1 VVVSTDDAE
10 IAAVSKKAGAEVP
23 FLRPP
28 KLARDGSK
36 VIDTIL
42 HVLAFYCGIG
52 QRFDCL
58 ALLEPTSPLRTVE
71 DIDRAVK
78 KLIDAGEDADSVV
91 SIGEIPLEHPV
102 YAKKIGRKG
111 FVEAYSQNR
120 YSMALRQD
128 VPVAYFP
135 YGVVYAARTAVLR
148 KLGAPYGGRMLPH
161 FIERWQRYEINDMH
175 DFACVEA
182 IIKLRGGKV

>member
-1 VVVSTDDAE
+1 VVVSTDEAE
-10 IAAVSKKAGAEVP
+10 IAAVSRKAEAEVP

-28 KLARDGSK
+28 HLARDGSK
-36 VIDTIL
+36 VIDAIL
-42 HVLAFYCGIG
+42 HALAFYRGIG
-52 QRFDCL
+52 KRFDCV

-71 DIDRAVK
+71 DVDRAVK

-91 SIGEIPLEHPV
+91 SVGEIPLEHPV

-111 FVEAYSQNR
+111 LVEAYSR
-120 YSMALRQD
+120 SKYSMALRQD

-135 YGVVYAARTAVLR
+135 YGVVYAARTAMLR
-148 KLGAPYGGRMLPH
+148 KLGAPYGGRILPH
-161 FIERWQRYEINDMH
+161 IIERWQCYEINDVY

-182 IIKLRGGKV
+182 IIKLRGGKA